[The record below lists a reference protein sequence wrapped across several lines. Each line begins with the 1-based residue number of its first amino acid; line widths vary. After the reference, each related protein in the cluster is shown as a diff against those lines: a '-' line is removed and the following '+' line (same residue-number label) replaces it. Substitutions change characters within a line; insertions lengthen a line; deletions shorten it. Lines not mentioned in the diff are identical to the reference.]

1 MDNNARIMEIGRLV
15 ATDRSVDAA
24 AWDGYA
30 LIAVYADGSR
40 KLAGFRYRDGAAPE
54 AATPEATTQLGEQ
67 LDALRAGTQVAG
79 KAPWNACVVKIRRDT
94 GRIAVDFEYDMPSQ
108 WEIDPD
114 TLAAVAERARPE

>member
-1 MDNNARIMEIGRLV
+1 MDNNARIMEIGRLI
-15 ATDRSVDAA
+15 AGDRNVDAA

-54 AATPEATTQLGEQ
+54 AATPEATTQLGEH

-79 KAPWNACVVKIRRDT
+79 KAPWTACVVRIRRDT
-94 GRIAVDFEYDMPSQ
+94 GRIALDFDYDTPTQ
-108 WEIDPD
+108 WEIGPD